1 LIFQARQRIV
11 FIGDSIT
18 DAGRRAVEPPYG
30 AGYMSLVRA
39 FVVARHPDLELEWFN
54 RGVNGDT
61 VRDLAARWEADV
73 VALRPDWLSVMIGIN
88 DVWRFLAG
96 NEADGVPLEEFE
108 RIYRRLLKRAAEAA
122 GCRLIL
128 ADPYVVEADP
138 AEPHRAMSDLYGRV
152 VGKLAGEFGAAHVR
166 TQVAFDRVLAPT
178 SPADWSHDRIHLD
191 LRGHAVLAQAYLDL
205 LYA

>member
-18 DAGRRAVEPPYG
+18 DAGRREVDPPYG
-30 AGYMSLVRA
+30 TGYMSLVRA
-39 FVVARHPDLELEWFN
+39 FVTARHPELWLEWFN
-54 RGVNGDT
+54 RGISGNT

-88 DVWRFLAG
+88 DAAR
-96 NEADGVPLEEFE
+96 VPLEEFE
-108 RIYRRLLKRAAEAA
+108 RIYRRLLKRSVDAA

-138 AEPHRAMSDLYGRV
+138 AEPHRALSDRYGQV
-152 VGKLAGEFGAAHVR
+152 VAALAGEFGAVHVR
-166 TQVAFDRVLAPT
+166 TQEAFDRVLASTTP
-178 SPADWSHDRIHLD
+178 SDWSHDRIHLD
-191 LRGHAVLAQAYLDL
+191 LPGHAVLAQSYLEL
-205 LYA
+205 I

>member
-1 LIFQARQRIV
+1 MIFQARQRIV

-18 DAGRRAVEPPYG
+18 DAGRREVDPPYG
-30 AGYMSLVRA
+30 TGYMSLVRA
-39 FVVARHPDLELEWFN
+39 LVTARHPHLGLEWFN
-54 RGVNGDT
+54 RGISGNT

-88 DVWRFLAG
+88 DVWRFLQG

-108 RIYRRLLKRAAEAA
+108 RIYRRLLKRAVEAA

-152 VGKLAGEFGAAHVR
+152 VGKLAGEFGAVHVR
-166 TQVAFDRVLAPT
+166 TQEAFDRVLAST
-178 SPADWSHDRIHLD
+178 SPAEWSHDRVHLD
-191 LRGHAVLAQAYLDL
+191 LPGHAVLAQAYLDL
-205 LYA
+205 L